1 MIKESQPHT
10 VSTVRFQDITVI
22 VHGPVLDQAAP
33 GAPQGMTLAAVQSVR
48 KILPGAKVVISTW
61 AGSAAE
67 GLGAD
72 QVVYSEDPGCLPYAP
87 KERPNNVNRQI
98 VAMRAGL
105 GLADSRFVLKL
116 RSDTILVSDGMI
128 RQWGRFQVRNPHLR
142 VFEQRVITS
151 AFLTYHPRVCFQ
163 GGRFTPFLF
172 HVNDMIQFGL
182 AEDMRKLW
190 VIPLMPAADFTYFK
204 EGELEGK
211 VDKVANRRV
220 PEDYIWTSALTAA
233 GFSSNDSWADFRPE
247 LIPVSELSIVNNFHL
262 LDQTDMGFLCLK
274 YPEFARNHHLIDTP
288 YFTSEEWLTLY
299 GLYCDP
305 SAPRPPRPAR
315 LTRARIKDALR
326 SLMQVHRLG
335 AYLKRASRPARH
347 RVKEALRG
355 LRLWK

>member
-1 MIKESQPHT
+1 MIKESQP
-10 VSTVRFQDITVI
+10 STASTMRFQDITVI

-61 AGSAAE
+61 VGSAAE
-67 GLGAD
+67 ALGAD

-105 GLADSRFVLKL
+105 EVADSRFVLKL
-116 RSDTILVSDGMI
+116 RSDTTLVSDGMM

-151 AFLTYHPRVCFQ
+151 AFLTYHPRICFQ

-182 AEDMRKLW
+182 AADMRKLW
-190 VIPLMPAADFTYFK
+190 MIPLMPAAEFTYFK
-204 EGELEGK
+204 ESELAGK
-211 VDKVANRRV
+211 VDKVTNRRV

-274 YPEFARNHHLIDTP
+274 YPEFARGHHLIDTP
-288 YFTSEEWLTLY
+288 YFTADEWGALY
-299 GLYCDP
+299 RIHCDP
-305 SAPRPPRPAR
+305 SAPPPPRPAR
-315 LTRARIKDALR
+315 LTGARIKSTLR
-326 SLMQVHRLG
+326 SLMQVHHLG